1 MSTDSNDSVA
11 AEFQRHMDMWGEE
24 DSAAHDALEVSYAA
38 LEVKNAALEVK
49 NAALDRENVE
59 LRLKTSELDAVK
71 QELAGAYWS
80 LEIELERGRQQERRS
95 RQLERQLA
103 AVNAELA
110 ELKSRRLWP
119 ASRAKVIAAAENL
132 ESFGARLSSVETDLA
147 VLYAVKA
154 EQRAAEQR
162 AAGPPGLT
170 QVKEEPRSPWS

>member
-1 MSTDSNDSVA
+1 
-11 AEFQRHMDMWGEE
+11 MDMWGEE

-71 QELAGAYWS
+71 QELAGAYWT
-80 LEIELERGRQQERRS
+80 LDIELERGRQQERRS
-95 RQLERQLA
+95 RQLEQQLA

-119 ASRAKVIAAAENL
+119 ESRRQVIAAAENL
-132 ESFGARLSSVETDLA
+132 QYWEARLSSME
-147 VLYAVKA
+147 KA
-154 EQRAAEQR
+154 
-162 AAGPPGLT
+162 
-170 QVKEEPRSPWS
+170 SPYSTP